1 MNNQITLP
9 SIKHVFDGLFLNEP
23 SKYEP
28 TINSPIRFHRRSP
41 SLPQICPHCH
51 PPIQFAH
58 RRTQSDQLPH
68 PNQPIRHTRAHTS
81 SGYPTTEPKLKN
93 AHRYHC
99 QHCNK
104 SFSRPSSLRIHIY
117 SHTGEK
123 PFQCHFQG
131 CGRSFSVHSNMR
143 RHLRVHYCPQQQ
155 QQQQNSMRLPIV
167 PPSYFSPSFF
177 LK

>member
-23 SKYEP
+23 SKYQP
-28 TINSPIRFHRRSP
+28 TTIEHPPIRFHRRSSSLSSP
-41 SLPQICPHCH
+41 LPQLCPHCH
-51 PPIQFAH
+51 PPIQFTH
-58 RRTQSDQLPH
+58 RRTQSDT
-68 PNQPIRHTRAHTS
+68 IRRTRAHTT
-81 SGYPTTEPKLKN
+81 SGYPAKLKTS
-93 AHRYHC
+93 HRYHC

-104 SFSRPSSLRIHIY
+104 SFSRPSSLRIHVY

-143 RHLRVHYCPQQQ
+143 RHLRVHYCPPISNPQPPQT
-155 QQQQNSMRLPIV
+155 SMRLPIV
-167 PPSYFSPSFF
+167 PNPMSPF
-177 LK
+177 K